1 MCCADIPYAWVNLR
15 HGVGAEELT
24 VQETNTAA
32 VGSFTLE
39 FGLLS
44 RLTGQKHVTTI
55 HCRDSKLRFVSTGC
69 HVPTHGVQLTL
80 KIQILCRLA
89 AINLGNQA
97 HTACCVT
104 LLEQPIDCDEAT
116 QVQTRCTPADMDL

>member
-1 MCCADIPYAWVNLR
+1 MQKLYMKPSCSNSSDALLLLNTPMSVWYADIPYAWVNLR

-44 RLTGQKHVTTI
+44 RLTGQ
-55 HCRDSKLRFVSTGC
+55 LASTLY
-69 HVPTHGVQLTL
+69 V
-80 KIQILCRLA
+80 
-89 AINLGNQA
+89 
-97 HTACCVT
+97 
-104 LLEQPIDCDEAT
+104 
-116 QVQTRCTPADMDL
+116 

>member
-1 MCCADIPYAWVNLR
+1 MWYADIPYAWVNLQ

-44 RLTGQKHVTTI
+44 RLTGLKHFHTM
-55 HCRDSKLRFVSTGC
+55 HRST
-69 HVPTHGVQLTL
+69 LT
-80 KIQILCRLA
+80 C
-89 AINLGNQA
+89 
-97 HTACCVT
+97 
-104 LLEQPIDCDEAT
+104 
-116 QVQTRCTPADMDL
+116 

>member
-1 MCCADIPYAWVNLR
+1 MSEAGHACINALIIALIIAATVMRGYAEHSPCLCSMLNTPMFVWYADIPYAWVNLR

-44 RLTGQKHVTTI
+44 RLTGQLTSALHL
-55 HCRDSKLRFVSTGC
+55 HLRL
-69 HVPTHGVQLTL
+69 HLQ
-80 KIQILCRLA
+80 Q
-89 AINLGNQA
+89 
-97 HTACCVT
+97 
-104 LLEQPIDCDEAT
+104 
-116 QVQTRCTPADMDL
+116 